1 MAQDEGRVVELT
13 DSIIVVE
20 YKSKERIGIQIG
32 RQYGRA
38 EGSIYP
44 HDISTPLKLNAK
56 FNKGDPIAYNTNFF
70 EPDMLNPKQI
80 IMKTHTVG
88 RVALME
94 STQTIEDA
102 SSLSPKISQLLQ
114 TRVVKERTFVVGFK
128 QNIRNAIPANTPVSP
143 KDILFII
150 EDEITSDTDIFDSD
164 TIESLSRLS
173 NLAPKAKVVGTLDRY
188 EVYYNGDIEDMS
200 PTLRKLTQQSNKQFQ
215 SRTAGTDFMIKDGR
229 VTEEYRV
236 EGKALQLDTA
246 VIKVYIVVKDN
257 CQLGDKVVFANQMKS
272 VVCEVL
278 HYPVKTETG
287 LEIDAIFSYK
297 SFNNR
302 IVNSPQIIGTTTT
315 LLKKIAEKAVAVYR
329 K

>member
-1 MAQDEGRVVELT
+1 
-13 DSIIVVE
+13 
-20 YKSKERIGIQIG
+20 
-32 RQYGRA
+32 
-38 EGSIYP
+38 
-44 HDISTPLKLNAK
+44 
-56 FNKGDPIAYNTNFF
+56 
-70 EPDMLNPKQI
+70 MLNPKQI

-102 SSLSPKISQLLQ
+102 SSLSPKISELLQ

-128 QNIRNAIPANTPVSP
+128 QNIRNTIAPNTPVSP

-150 EDEITSDTDIFDSD
+150 EDEITSESDIFDSD

-188 EVYYNGDIEDMS
+188 EVYYNGDMEDMS
-200 PTLRKLTQQSNKQFQ
+200 PTLRKLAQQSNKQFQ
-215 SRTAGTDFMIKDGR
+215 SRTTGTDFIIKDGR

-236 EGKALQLDTA
+236 EGKALQLDTV